1 MTQNV
6 AQSGIQTESGSNVTL
21 DLDGHTITCVAPF
34 VGSSE
39 EYTNGMRFM
48 KGSNVVIKN
57 GTIKAISPMLAILI
71 QNFSDSLVLDN
82 VTLQGKLATQYIL
95 SNNYGHVTLKNNT
108 VVKASGGHVAFDA
121 HYGLSEEYDDGC
133 TVTIAD
139 NTVKIIGEVE
149 YTKSDRCSE
158 ENFFAKTHIYIPS
171 DYTLTA
177 PAGFEFKL
185 TADGTQKELVKAQ

>member
-1 MTQNV
+1 MQFNELFLITR
-6 AQSGIQTESGSNVTL
+6 VT
-21 DLDGHTITCVAPF
+21 HTCVAPF
-34 VGSSE
+34 VSSSE

-57 GTIKAISPMLAILI
+57 GTIKAISPM
-71 QNFSDSLVLDN
+71 
-82 VTLQGKLATQYIL
+82 
-95 SNNYGHVTLKNNT
+95 
-108 VVKASGGHVAFDA
+108 
-121 HYGLSEEYDDGC
+121 SEEYDDGC

-171 DYTLTA
+171 DYTLAA